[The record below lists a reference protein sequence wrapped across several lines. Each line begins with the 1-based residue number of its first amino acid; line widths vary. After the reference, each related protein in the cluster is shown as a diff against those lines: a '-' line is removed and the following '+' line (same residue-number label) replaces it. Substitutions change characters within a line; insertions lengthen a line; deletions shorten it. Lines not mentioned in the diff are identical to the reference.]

1 MKLDEVIADQGRLAT
16 WKRGEIIFHQGELN
30 QSIYFVKSGLLKAFY
45 LSENGDER
53 IKSFLMPEDIIGSLS
68 GYVAN
73 TGATFGLRC
82 LKDAELLSLD
92 FQSLRAA
99 AQADLELANELL
111 NLVLRFAIKKEN
123 REFEFLCLSAEQ
135 RYVRLRDTSPSLFE
149 YASQEEIARFLGVT
163 PVGLSRIKKRVNE
176 RTCNVSEGILLPGTP
191 VTPPSVA

>member
-1 MKLDEVIADQGRLAT
+1 
-16 WKRGEIIFHQGELN
+16 
-30 QSIYFVKSGLLKAFY
+30 
-45 LSENGDER
+45 
-53 IKSFLMPEDIIGSLS
+53 MPEDIIGSLS

-123 REFEFLCLSAEQ
+123 RKFEFCACLRNKGMFDCAIHHH
-135 RYVRLRDTSPSLFE
+135 RYLNMPAKKKL
-149 YASQEEIARFLGVT
+149 
-163 PVGLSRIKKRVNE
+163 PVF
-176 RTCNVSEGILLPGTP
+176 
-191 VTPPSVA
+191 